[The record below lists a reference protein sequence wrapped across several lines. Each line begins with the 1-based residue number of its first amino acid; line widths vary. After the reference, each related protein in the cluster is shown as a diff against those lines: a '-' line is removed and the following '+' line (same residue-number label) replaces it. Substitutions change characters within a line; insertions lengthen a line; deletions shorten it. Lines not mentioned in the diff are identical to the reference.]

1 VSLSP
6 VEASTT
12 VTVVPSIVSTK
23 LTITAPS
30 VVVAG
35 VPFTVSGRLTADGV
49 GVGGATIEI
58 YVGANLVTRT
68 TTGPDGGYSA
78 SITIPAPGT
87 YTIKAR
93 FPGATIPPIRVLDIM
108 AGKSITLAYTGFHY
122 PEQVVLKPA
131 EATITIGGVE
141 AAGVP
146 WHLLALAIIVL
157 GAPVAVRLARRR
169 IV

>member
-6 VEASTT
+6 VEASKT
-12 VTVVPSIVSTK
+12 VNVVPSSVGTQ
-23 LTITAPS
+23 LTITAPD

-35 VPFTVSGRLTADGV
+35 APFTVSGRLTANNV

-58 YVGANLVTRT
+58 YVGTTLVTKT
-68 TTGPDGGYSA
+68 TTGADGGYSA
-78 SITIPAPGT
+78 SITIPSPGT

-93 FPGATIPPIRVLDIM
+93 FPGATVSPIKVLDIV

-131 EATITIGGVE
+131 EATITIGGAEV
-141 AAGVP
+141 AGVP
-146 WHLLALAIIVL
+146 WHLLALAIVAL

-169 IV
+169 

>member
-6 VEASTT
+6 VEASKT
-12 VTVVPSIVSTK
+12 VNVVPSTVTTQ
-23 LTITAPS
+23 LTITVPD

-58 YVGANLVTRT
+58 YVGTTLVTKT
-68 TTGPDGGYSA
+68 TTGADGGYSA
-78 SITIPAPGT
+78 SITIPSPGT

-93 FPGATIPPIRVLDIM
+93 FPGATVPPIKVLDIM

-131 EATITIGGVE
+131 EATITIGGAE

-146 WHLLALAIIVL
+146 WHLLALSIIAL

-169 IV
+169 